1 MTIVLSA
8 LEKTDDDLEMTPSPQ
23 FDEGPSNGVDL
34 DLAALSMAEIASCS
48 YEARYSL

>member
-8 LEKTDDDLEMTPSPQ
+8 LEKTDDLEMTPSPQ